1 MNDRS
6 KKPLVLAIA
15 VFVAL
20 MVAVLVATLSMT
32 VECPYCHNSNA
43 NVKGNCVMRQRGERC
58 REDYYPEHHNK
69 ADCGWCK
76 STGKMTMFDAW
87 AD

>member
-6 KKPLVLAIA
+6 KKLLVVAIA
-15 VFVAL
+15 LFVVF
-20 MVAVLVATLSMT
+20 MVAITVATLSMT

-43 NVKGNCVMRQRGERC
+43 NTKGNCVLRQRGETC

-69 ADCGWCK
+69 EDCGWCQ
-76 STGKMTMFDAW
+76 SSGSMSMFSAIMD
-87 AD
+87 